1 MNTRKGIIKE
11 RNIDLD
17 KLSTLVRPHYFAA
30 FTLYVVHDFSYRQ
43 IGEILG
49 ISRTSVTCLIKRCL
63 RYSHYNIKDNSN
75 DAWKKIYKKYYNN
88 AKVNLIPYGFSSEAI
103 DELFKVSLNEVDKER
118 QEYLKEEIKCYEK
131 ILDRLVKGGVN
142 VFLNDINLQNSFNDL
157 NLRLIKTSTI
167 YFDRKLK
174 HTINALKKL

>member
-1 MNTRKGIIKE
+1 MSRKDKALIGD
-11 RNIDLD
+11 NVDLNN
-17 KLSTLVRPHYFAA
+17 LATLVKPHYFAI
-30 FTLYVVHDFSYRQ
+30 FNLYFVHDLTLKQ
-43 IGEILG
+43 IGEIMG
-49 ISRTSVTCLIKRCL
+49 VSKTSVTCIINRCI
-63 RYSHYNIKDNSN
+63 RYSRYKIKDNSN
-75 DAWKKIYKKYYNN
+75 DAWKKIYKKYYDN

-103 DELFKVSLNEVDKER
+103 DELFKVSLNQVDKEK
-118 QEYLKEEIKCYEK
+118 QDYLIEEIKCYEK